1 MPTELDVL
9 EQQIRIETVEA
20 SLGKT
25 RLDVEKLRQEIRR
38 ENKRFVLAV
47 VGTAIALLGSGGVIG
62 GAVVSYVNAHQSKA
76 VAAPPQV
83 IYIQPPAR

>member
-1 MPTELDVL
+1 M
-9 EQQIRIETVEA
+9 EA
-20 SLGKT
+20 SLSKT
-25 RLDVEKLRQEIRR
+25 RLDMEKLRQEIRL

-62 GAVVSYVNAHQSKA
+62 GAFVSYVNARQSKA

-83 IYIQPPAR
+83 IYIQPPAK